1 MFPVM
6 SIFPP
11 YTDGSNDNDMLKMNP
26 ITVRI
31 VNINI
36 GKEKTSLLDCGCPKE
51 GQERN
56 PFQV

>member
-1 MFPVM
+1 
-6 SIFPP
+6 
-11 YTDGSNDNDMLKMNP
+11 MLKMNP

-51 GQERN
+51 GQQRN
-56 PFQV
+56 PFQVYTTVGHHLTFLGTTA